1 MRYRAAGRSWWP
13 VVMLVIAAVVIV
25 GAIYVLFL
33 AP

>member
-13 VVMLVIAAVVIV
+13 VVVLIVAAVIV
-25 GAIYVLFL
+25 VALIYALYL